1 VVIEHP
7 EVVANRKRAGDWY
20 HANRGRAKENNQRR
34 YQESKEQILEQQRQY
49 RRRNA
54 TATRERSR
62 LWREANPERARAG
75 VKKCNSK
82 RLREDPVFRLARGLR
97 KRLNMA
103 VKNNAKTGSAV
114 RDLGCTVAE
123 LKAKLESQWKAG
135 WSWENYGTVWVI
147 DHYFPLS
154 WADLEDRTETLAACN
169 HRNLRALSKEEN
181 DEKSDSICAQ
191 AQHLFSEL
199 TREFGDAA

>member
-1 VVIEHP
+1 
-7 EVVANRKRAGDWY
+7 
-20 HANRGRAKENNQRR
+20 
-34 YQESKEQILEQQRQY
+34 
-49 RRRNA
+49 
-54 TATRERSR
+54 
-62 LWREANPERARAG
+62 
-75 VKKCNSK
+75 
-82 RLREDPVFRLARGLR
+82 
-97 KRLNMA
+97 MA